1 MLTRFQLAKQSEI
14 TATWVRD
21 IAQRERVPILVLTRR
36 FQLAKQSETTATWT
50 GIQTVQRYSTSFVL
64 SRFGSKLKVKHRPA
78 KHNETIVTW
87 GRDTDS
93 TALHSCQPWTISA
106 RWNYHDQGQGHR
118 SVVHWKISA
127 CKIDPGL
134 HLFWT

>member
-21 IAQRERVPILVLTRR
+21 IAQWERVPILVLTRR

-87 GRDTDS
+87 GRDTVQ
-93 TALHSCQPWTISA
+93 HCIRVNPGQFQPGGTIMT
-106 RWNYHDQGQGHR
+106 RGRDTDQWYIGRFQPVR
-118 SVVHWKISA
+118 
-127 CKIDPGL
+127 
-134 HLFWT
+134 